1 MASRGF
7 LAIFILRV
15 LSALSAICADRDAH
29 SAPAKE
35 DVLYLG
41 SRLPSVGATDRQTG
55 VWALPAHLAQLPSTP
70 ARFFKPAP
78 QQLVTLDNARVHH
91 NQQIALIVGICSD
104 PRDSHARARASQEPP
119 SLLSVAR
126 PAWPS
131 LAAHTPRA
139 LQTLR

>member
-55 VWALPAHLAQLPSTP
+55 VWPCQHTLPQLPLTP
-70 ARFFKPAP
+70 ARFLKPAP
-78 QQLVTLDNARVHH
+78 QHLASLEIARVLH
-91 NQQIALIVGICSD
+91 NQQIVLIVGLCSD
-104 PRDSHARARASQEPP
+104 PRDSHARTRASQEPP